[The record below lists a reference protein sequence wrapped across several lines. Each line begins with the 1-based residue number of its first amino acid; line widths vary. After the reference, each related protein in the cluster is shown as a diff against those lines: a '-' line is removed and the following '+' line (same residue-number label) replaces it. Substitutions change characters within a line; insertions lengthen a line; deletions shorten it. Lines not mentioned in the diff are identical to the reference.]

1 MEPHRND
8 ATAMGTEQ
16 PLGRVALCLGMILLP
31 QSALLIT
38 WAAGRLDLE
47 PGVLLGV
54 THLLRDLAAD
64 AQGIRRA
71 LWLLGTC
78 GLVGI
83 AISLLPQSQRSARAL
98 RGLCFAGLALLCVVS
113 LAAAH
118 ATGARL
124 AWLGSLIGMLVLAG
138 LLYAGTRMF
147 PAFAASR
154 QRQRPT
160 ATTTAIYGAA
170 AALALWL
177 YWPAITSL
185 DTPGYD
191 ETFSLLHYA
200 ALGPL
205 VSLGRYDFP
214 NNHIAFNVIVGTL
227 FPGGTPSLLIA
238 RLAAF
243 GCFLGLLAAAGSIAY
258 RLGGRTAQLVTL
270 SCLLLHAT
278 LFQQASTGRG
288 YTMAMFLATLG
299 WRCLLAPAQSR
310 GRGYAPICF
319 LGATAAVPSWIVLL
333 GIGAMAE
340 WLGSRT
346 WTTLR
351 PWLACAAGA
360 LLWYL
365 PAGVFLGFFWDDAWL
380 GNQRTTL
387 APMQNALPIM
397 VRYVVGWPADTLSG
411 WAWLLSAIAVC
422 FAVGAYAAGVTG
434 GWFVRLALLG
444 FVGATMLCLDYA
456 IAPVVRQ
463 LGIFIPLYAVLVGTG
478 IARMTRR
485 FGARFR
491 AFIPAGAGGLLLA
504 LPVLSGA
511 VKLGPLEPSPSLA
524 QTADLL
530 RERVGREDLVHASS
544 PDSATVVYL
553 MGAGYFFHALDV
565 ILARK
570 AWRLAEGDIW
580 MVVRP
585 ARSTL
590 QRQLARLRG
599 YTPDN
604 ERFLPPQLVFRGGE
618 HLVYR
623 LAPSA
628 QGRSAETAAPPRSL
642 LADQ

>member
-1 MEPHRND
+1 
-8 ATAMGTEQ
+8 
-16 PLGRVALCLGMILLP
+16 
-31 QSALLIT
+31 
-38 WAAGRLDLE
+38 
-47 PGVLLGV
+47 
-54 THLLRDLAAD
+54 
-64 AQGIRRA
+64 
-71 LWLLGTC
+71 
-78 GLVGI
+78 
-83 AISLLPQSQRSARAL
+83 
-98 RGLCFAGLALLCVVS
+98 
-113 LAAAH
+113 
-118 ATGARL
+118 
-124 AWLGSLIGMLVLAG
+124 
-138 LLYAGTRMF
+138 
-147 PAFAASR
+147 
-154 QRQRPT
+154 
-160 ATTTAIYGAA
+160 
-170 AALALWL
+170 
-177 YWPAITSL
+177 
-185 DTPGYD
+185 
-191 ETFSLLHYA
+191 
-200 ALGPL
+200 
-205 VSLGRYDFP
+205 
-214 NNHIAFNVIVGTL
+214 
-227 FPGGTPSLLIA
+227 
-238 RLAAF
+238 
-243 GCFLGLLAAAGSIAY
+243 
-258 RLGGRTAQLVTL
+258 
-270 SCLLLHAT
+270 
-278 LFQQASTGRG
+278 
-288 YTMAMFLATLG
+288 
-299 WRCLLAPAQSR
+299 
-310 GRGYAPICF
+310 
-319 LGATAAVPSWIVLL
+319 
-333 GIGAMAE
+333 MAE